1 MTPTEVLAHQVEGDG
16 EPVLILNGGLMTYAA
31 WGPVSARLVKS
42 HRLILNDLRGQLL
55 SPGRAPAAMAENAED
70 LTALLDHLE
79 IDSVHVLGT
88 SYGGE
93 VGLFFAALRPERVR
107 SLIAVT
113 VMDYATKSIWQ
124 GVEDLRL
131 LVADALAGGDKG
143 RLHDR
148 VVEEVYSRQFQAKY
162 TDELAQRREQVAA
175 LPDVWFEGLEGIM
188 AAMETL
194 DARPHLE
201 SIRCPTLVVI
211 AAKDQVIPPE
221 RSIALAAAIRG
232 AETRTH
238 ETSGH
243 ALVAEDPQWLTE
255 VCLEFLRRH
264 KTQ

>member
-1 MTPTEVLAHQVEGDG
+1 MTTTEVLAHRVVGSG

-31 WGPVSARLVKS
+31 WQPVSSRLAAS

-55 SPGRAPAAMAENAED
+55 SPGKAPAALSKNVDD

-79 IDSVHVLGT
+79 IESAHVIGT

-113 VMDYATKSIWQ
+113 VMDYATEAIWQ

-148 VVEEVYSRQFQAKY
+148 VVEEVYSAGFRTKYAQELSERRQ
-162 TDELAQRREQVAA
+162 QVAA
-175 LPDVWFEGLEGIM
+175 LPDIWFEGLEGIM
-188 AAMETL
+188 EAMETL
-194 DARPHLE
+194 DARPHLD

-211 AAKDQVIPPE
+211 AADDQVIPVE
-221 RSIALAAAIRG
+221 RSLALAEAIEG
-232 AETRTH
+232 AQTRLH

-243 ALVAEDPQWLTE
+243 ALVAEDPVWLTD
-255 VCLEFLRRH
+255 VCLEFLKKH
-264 KTQ
+264 TGG